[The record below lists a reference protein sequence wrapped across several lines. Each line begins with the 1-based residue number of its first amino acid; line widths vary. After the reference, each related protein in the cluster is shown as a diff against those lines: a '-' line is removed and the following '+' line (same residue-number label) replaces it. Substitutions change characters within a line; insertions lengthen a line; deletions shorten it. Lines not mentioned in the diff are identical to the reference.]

1 MYSNLALVLKAFYGC
16 FFGLAFLGAV
26 AAVLLA
32 CFSVVR
38 IRLIIYFTCGI
49 MYFLS
54 VISFILLIA
63 LSILGPTL
71 SQVCAYMDT
80 KLATGAGTY
89 DFFSKMGWSKMGNLT
104 LNCMSDGSGW
114 MMN

>member
-1 MYSNLALVLKAFYGC
+1 MLKAFYGA
-16 FFGLAFLGAV
+16 FFGLAFFGAV

-54 VISFILLIA
+54 VIAFILLIV

-80 KLATGAGTY
+80 KLATGAGTN
-89 DFFSKMGWSKMGNLT
+89 DFFSKMGWSQMGSLT
-104 LNCMSDGSGW
+104 KNCMSDGTGW